1 MRYRNEKTAPEFRH
15 ARSALEEAR
24 MTLRDTLASTTD
36 EAKTRELVQRLQESK
51 QKVGRASPKQTSHV
65 LIVHWDAHI
74 SLVPLRAWLAV
85 LLHSCTRTSLVRQPR
100 CAAPFIRHATRPA

>member
-1 MRYRNEKTAPEFRH
+1 MRYRNEKTAPEFRQ

-51 QKVGRASPKQTSHV
+51 QKVGRASPKTQTSHAFIGTRKYLTGATACV
-65 LIVHWDAHI
+65 GW
-74 SLVPLRAWLAV
+74 RCC
-85 LLHSCTRTSLVRQPR
+85 CT
-100 CAAPFIRHATRPA
+100 AAREQV